1 MNEAQFER
9 IATMTDLGREYMLHT
24 MEHFGSRL
32 MEHEKK
38 AIIESILTLIRS
50 ERIDAAVKAIETRN
64 EGMI

>member
-32 MEHEKK
+32 MDHEKK
-38 AIIESILTLIRS
+38 AIIESVLTLIRS
-50 ERIDAAVKAIETRN
+50 ERIDAAVKAVETRN